1 MHGCVVNAR
10 KLVFAEAGQ
19 FVLDG
24 AATPP
29 IVDFPVA
36 DNESVNTF
44 FAGSGFQLAKVPL
57 RRVCYSH

>member
-36 DNESVNTF
+36 DNEV
-44 FAGSGFQLAKVPL
+44 
-57 RRVCYSH
+57 